1 MRLRYNQ
8 NCRWCGWEG
17 NQNFLNVRRNKLVA
31 CLLARLPI
39 TRAHIATTLISKL
52 KRFSVVNSHWLYP
65 SLMTH
70 MLNKLLNLVEK
81 GKYLLAPCQ
90 YPVQAS
96 QLSMSRFILIEINIH
111 EK

>member
-1 MRLRYNQ
+1 MRLRYKTVDGAGG
-8 NCRWCGWEG
+8 RETKT
-17 NQNFLNVRRNKLVA
+17 FLMLEEKNLLLA

-39 TRAHIATTLISKL
+39 TRGHIATILISKL

-81 GKYLLAPCQ
+81 EKYLLAPCQ